1 MAIFEQWG
9 SSEAISLPIEG
20 VVMGVV
26 SSEFTEINRSRAKA
40 VKDRLERMGLSV
52 TLGQAYE
59 IVAVAHDHRNWPVMK
74 SAAPPPAPI
83 SAPVPE
89 TIKGPV
95 MAVDRVDQVLLDFKR
110 FIDLRQKLFVPRNK
124 VLVIGSTAEER
135 RNFVEKS
142 ARALDL
148 EVLCVGEG
156 GAVANDI
163 EDAFM
168 ASFKDRKLI
177 YIDRVERLD
186 ARKTGSVD
194 ILCRCLEE
202 MPPGQFV
209 VMGTEKGVDVLP
221 LSLLRRAQFRHN
233 LN

>member
-1 MAIFEQWG
+1 VAIFEQWG
-9 SSEAISLPIEG
+9 SSKAKSLPIEG
-20 VVMGVV
+20 VVMGVG

-74 SAAPPPAPI
+74 SAAPLPATIPA
-83 SAPVPE
+83 SVPATVKEPVF
-89 TIKGPV
+89 
-95 MAVDRVDQVLLDFKR
+95 AVERIDQFIAQFR
-110 FIDLRQKLFVPRNK
+110 QFIDGRQKLFVPRNK
-124 VLVIGSTAEER
+124 ALVIGSTAEDR
-135 RNFVEKS
+135 QSFAKY
-142 ARALDL
+142 AALGLDL

-156 GAVANDI
+156 GATASEI

-168 ASFKDRKLI
+168 ASSRDRKLI
-177 YIDRVERLD
+177 FIDRVERLD
-186 ARKTGSVD
+186 VRKGGAVD
-194 ILCRCLEE
+194 ILCHCLEK

-209 VMGTEKGVDVLP
+209 VIGTERGVDVLP

>member
-1 MAIFEQWG
+1 VAVFEQWG
-9 SSEAISLPIEG
+9 SSEIISSPAEG

-74 SAAPPPAPI
+74 SAAPSPAPNP
-83 SAPVPE
+83 APVPE
-89 TIKGPV
+89 TVKEPV
-95 MAVDRVDQVLLDFKR
+95 IAVERVDQLISQFKD

-124 VLVIGSTAEER
+124 VLVIGGTAEDR
-135 RNFVEKS
+135 RSFAENA

-148 EVLCVGEG
+148 DVDFIGEG
-156 GAVANDI
+156 GADASEI
-163 EDAFM
+163 EDVFM
-168 ASFKDRKLI
+168 ASFRNKKLI
-177 YIDRVERLD
+177 FIDRVERLD
-186 ARKTGSVD
+186 VRKSGSVD

-202 MPPGQFV
+202 MPPSQFV
-209 VMGTEKGVDVLP
+209 VMGTAKGVDILP
-221 LSLLRRAQFRHN
+221 LSLLRRAQLRHN

>member
-1 MAIFEQWG
+1 
-9 SSEAISLPIEG
+9 
-20 VVMGVV
+20 MGVV

-74 SAAPPPAPI
+74 SAAPQPAPI
-83 SAPVPE
+83 PTPTAETVKEPV
-89 TIKGPV
+89 I
-95 MAVDRVDQVLLDFKR
+95 ALDRVDQVLLEFKR

-124 VLVIGSTAEER
+124 VLVIGSTAEDR

-142 ARALDL
+142 ALALDL
-148 EVLCVGEG
+148 EVLFVGEG
-156 GAVANDI
+156 GADANDI
-163 EDAFM
+163 EDAFTE
-168 ASFKDRKLI
+168 SFKNRKLI
-177 YIDRVERLD
+177 FIDKVERLD
-186 ARKTGSVD
+186 VRKGGSVD
-194 ILCRCLEE
+194 ILCRCLEA

-209 VMGTEKGVDVLP
+209 VMGTERGVDVLP
-221 LSLLRRAQFRHN
+221 LSLLRRSQFRHN